1 MDENGLKG
9 LEEERRL
16 AYVGLTR
23 ARKIAYVSHAAN
35 RRVHNQW
42 QNALPS
48 RFLSELPKE
57 NVERRDDQT
66 FHRGQSRMFN
76 TGLSEG
82 RWSGAS
88 YMQRTAR
95 RAPPTIDATAVVTAD
110 SPGRY
115 DRGARVFHQKFG
127 YGAVVSAEGDK
138 LEIEFD
144 KAGRKKVMA
153 GFVVPAHEAG

>member
-1 MDENGLKG
+1 MTG

-23 ARKIAYVSHAAN
+23 ARKTAYLSFAAN

-48 RFLSELPKE
+48 RFLGELPAE
-57 NVERRDDQT
+57 HIERARRPAPST
-66 FHRGQSRMFN
+66 ARKAACSRPA
-76 TGLSEG
+76 SPDG
-82 RWSGAS
+82 RWTGAS

-95 RAPPTIDATAVVTAD
+95 RPPRPSTPPRWWRPKSRPLCSAAPRCFTRSSATA
-110 SPGRY
+110 PC
-115 DRGARVFHQKFG
+115 
-127 YGAVVSAEGDK
+127 VSADGDK

>member
-1 MDENGLKG
+1 
-9 LEEERRL
+9 
-16 AYVGLTR
+16 VGLTR
-23 ARKIAYVSHAAN
+23 ARKIAYLSHAAN

-48 RFLSELPKE
+48 RFLAELPAE
-57 NVERRDDQT
+57 NIERRDDQT

-76 TGLSEG
+76 SGLSDG
-82 RWSGAS
+82 RWTGAS

-95 RAPPTIDATAVVTAD
+95 KPPPTIDATAVVTAE
-110 SPGRY
+110 SPGRFA
-115 DRGARVFHQKFG
+115 RGAKVFHQKFG
-127 YGAVVSAEGDK
+127 YGAVVSADGDK

-153 GFVVPAHEAG
+153 GFVVPAQNAG